1 MYYAD
6 HTKVFLNGEFISAK
20 DAQTSLFGQSLHY
33 GNGVFEG
40 IRSYKTEEGT
50 RVFKSEEHYN
60 RLLFSA
66 QKSHLNVAFEVEE
79 LMSITN
85 QLLEMNNLSDAY
97 IRPLVYPGVNMT
109 LAPTTESHL
118 FICAWNWGRYL
129 GDETQRLMTSPFE
142 RPNPKSCHVEAKVTG
157 HYTNS
162 ILASTDAK
170 AKGYDEALL
179 LDQHGFIAEGPGA
192 NFFFEKDG
200 KLFTPKRG
208 NILPGITRST
218 IIDIARD
225 LGYHVEEGQYTL
237 SDLNNADGAFFT
249 GTAVEVAGIA
259 SLDDKKFNKEWQ
271 DTIGFELSKA
281 YSMTVIGQYKQSFTV
296 I

>member
-1 MYYAD
+1 MFANEMY
-6 HTKVFLNGEFISAK
+6 
-20 DAQTSLFGQSLHY
+20 
-33 GNGVFEG
+33 
-40 IRSYKTEEGT
+40 
-50 RVFKSEEHYN
+50 
-60 RLLFSA
+60 
-66 QKSHLNVAFEVEE
+66 
-79 LMSITN
+79 
-85 QLLEMNNLSDAY
+85 
-97 IRPLVYPGVNMT
+97 
-109 LAPTTESHL
+109 
-118 FICAWNWGRYL
+118 C
-129 GDETQRLMTSPFE
+129 
-142 RPNPKSCHVEAKVTG
+142 
-157 HYTNS
+157 
-162 ILASTDAK
+162 AK

>member
-6 HTKVFLNGEFISAK
+6 NTTVFLNGKFILAK
-20 DAQTSLFGQSLHY
+20 DAQTSLFGQSMHY

-40 IRSYKTEEGT
+40 IRSYKTAEGT
-50 RVFKSEEHYN
+50 RVFKSEAHYQ

-66 QKSHLNVAFEVEE
+66 EKSYLKVGYEVEE
-79 LMSITN
+79 LMNITL
-85 QLLEMNNLSDAY
+85 QLLKMNDLSDAY
-97 IRPLVYPGVNMT
+97 IRPLVFPGINMT
-109 LAPTTESHL
+109 LTPAEESNL
-118 FICAWNWGRYL
+118 FICAWNWGKYL
-129 GDETQRLMTSPFE
+129 GEGTQRLMTSAFE

-179 LDQHGFIAEGPGA
+179 LDMNGFIAEGPGA
-192 NFFFEKDG
+192 NIFFEKDG

-225 LGYHVEEGQYTL
+225 LGYHVEEGQYKL
-237 SDLNNADGAFFT
+237 ADLNNADGAFFT

-259 SLDDKKFNKEWQ
+259 SLDGKEFNKQWQ

-281 YSMTVIGQYKQSFTV
+281 YSMTVVGEYKQSLTV

>member
-1 MYYAD
+1 MYYSD
-6 HTKVFLNGEFISAK
+6 NTKVFLNGNFLPAK
-20 DAQTSLFGQSLHY
+20 DAQASLFGQSLHY
-33 GNGVFEG
+33 GSGVFEG
-40 IRSYKTEEGT
+40 IRSYNTEEGT
-50 RVFKSEEHYN
+50 KVFKAEEHYQ

-66 QKSHLNVAFEVEE
+66 KKSHIKFEYDVED
-79 LMSITN
+79 LISITN
-85 QLLEMNNLSDAY
+85 QLLRMNDLSDAY
-97 IRPLVYPGVNMT
+97 IRPLVYLGQNMA
-109 LAPTTESHL
+109 LSPTEESNL
-118 FICAWNWGRYL
+118 FICAWNWGKYL
-129 GDETQRLMTSPFE
+129 GDGTQRLMTSTFE

-170 AKGYDEALL
+170 SKGYDEALL
-179 LDQHGFIAEGPGA
+179 LDQKGFIAEGPGA
-192 NFFFEKDG
+192 NFFFEKNG

-237 SDLNNADGAFFT
+237 NDLEDADGAFFT

-259 SLDDKKFNKEWQ
+259 SLDDRGFNNEWKE
-271 DTIGFELSKA
+271 TIGYKLSKA
-281 YSMTVIGQYKQSFTV
+281 YTQTVLGQYKQSFTV

>member
-6 HTKVFLNGEFISAK
+6 NTKVFLNGNFILAK

-50 RVFKSEEHYN
+50 RVFKSEEHYH

-66 QKSHLNVAFEVEE
+66 KKSHLKVGYDVEE
-79 LMSITN
+79 LMSITL
-85 QLLEMNNLSDAY
+85 QLLDMNNLSDAY
-97 IRPLVYPGVNMT
+97 IRPLVYPGENMA
-109 LAPTTESHL
+109 LVPAEESNL
-118 FICAWNWGRYL
+118 FICAWNWGKYL
-129 GDETQRLMTSPFE
+129 GDGTQRLMTSDFE

-237 SDLNNADGAFFT
+237 GDLDNADGAFFT

-259 SLDDKKFNKEWQ
+259 SLDDKSFNKEWQ

-281 YSMTVIGQYKQSFTV
+281 YSMTVVGHYKQSSTV

>member
-1 MYYAD
+1 MYYSD
-6 HTKVFLNGEFISAK
+6 NTKVFLNGSFLAAK
-20 DAQTSLFGQSLHY
+20 NAQASLFGQSLHY
-33 GNGVFEG
+33 GSGVFEG

-50 RVFKSEEHYN
+50 KVFKAEEHYE

-66 QKSHLNVAFEVEE
+66 KKSHIKVDYDIEDLI
-79 LMSITN
+79 SITN
-85 QLLEMNNLSDAY
+85 QLLEVNELSNAY
-97 IRPLVYPGVNMT
+97 IRPLFYLGSNMALSPTEEVN
-109 LAPTTESHL
+109 L

-129 GDETQRLMTSPFE
+129 GDGTQRVMTSPFE

-170 AKGYDEALL
+170 SKGYDEALL
-179 LDQHGFIAEGPGA
+179 LDQNGFIAEGPGA
-192 NFFFEKDG
+192 NFFFEKNG

-208 NILPGITRST
+208 NILPGITRHT

-225 LGYHVEEGQYTL
+225 LGYSLEEGQYTL
-237 SDLNNADGAFFT
+237 DDLKDADGAFFT
-249 GTAVEVAGIA
+249 GTAVEVAGID
-259 SLDDKKFNKEWQ
+259 SLDNRRFNKEWKE
-271 DTIGFELSKA
+271 TIGYELSKA
-281 YSMTVIGQYKQSFTV
+281 YTMTVLGQYKQSFTV